1 MPPSPSPSPSRPA
14 QSDPAQPDPALSL
27 PPAPHIDATLIEGNL
42 SSFEK
47 QLNANALT
55 YFMTGSGVSR
65 IKTPF
70 SAAIGRRVRIVEIN
84 VFEDDFGGVEGEVR
98 YEVRVEEDMCNVYGT
113 LHGGCAAYI
122 LDPCTMG
129 AIFLLRNLK
138 NLNMLGG
145 ISQNMN
151 INWHHPAPLGTT
163 LLITTR
169 SVFAEGRTRLAWCEM
184 RDKSTNSLI
193 LSGTHAFIS
202 AKPSAK
208 L

>member
-1 MPPSPSPSPSRPA
+1 MPPPSPSPSPSRSA
-14 QSDPAQPDPALSL
+14 QPNPDPALSL
-27 PPAPHIDATLIEGNL
+27 PHAPHIDATQIKGNL
-42 SSFEK
+42 SPAEK

-84 VFEDDFGGVEGEVR
+84 VFENDFGGVEGEVR

-113 LHGGCAAYI
+113 LHGGCAAFI

-169 SVFAEGRTRLAWCEM
+169 SVFADGRARLAWCEM
-184 RDKSTNSLI
+184 RDKSTNALI
-193 LSGTHAFIS
+193 LSGTHAFMS
-202 AKPSAK
+202 AKVKPSAK